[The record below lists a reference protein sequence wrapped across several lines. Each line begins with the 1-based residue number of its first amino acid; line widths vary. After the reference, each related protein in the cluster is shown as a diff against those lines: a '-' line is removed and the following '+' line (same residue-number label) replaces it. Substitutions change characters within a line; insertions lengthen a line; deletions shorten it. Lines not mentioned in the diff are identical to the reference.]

1 MYYKL
6 HITNWIQQNL
16 GDVSVCFFEQSSN
29 LVKIE
34 TVFFQFRAANEKYIV
49 QQKKMMQ
56 FCSIE
61 RHTHTYQENNKH
73 IYKHTE
79 KNYTV
84 THTYK

>member
-16 GDVSVCFFEQSSN
+16 GDVSACFFFFFEQSNN

-34 TVFFQFRAANEKYIV
+34 TVFFQFRATNEKYTV
-49 QQKKMMQ
+49 QHEKTMQ

-61 RHTHTYQENNKH
+61 IYTHIPRKL
-73 IYKHTE
+73 
-79 KNYTV
+79 
-84 THTYK
+84 